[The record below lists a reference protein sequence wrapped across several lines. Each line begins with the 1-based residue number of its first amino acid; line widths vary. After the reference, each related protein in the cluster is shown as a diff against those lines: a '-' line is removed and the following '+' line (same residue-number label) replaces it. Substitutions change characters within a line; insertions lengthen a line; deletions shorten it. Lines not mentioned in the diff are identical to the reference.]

1 MFVEPAPLAERVGA
15 IRASIE
21 RSTRYS
27 FVMPVF
33 ALVSTLVCLAAAFSL
48 VSRRVLRLPITVG
61 VMLQSLGMSLVF
73 VLVGSAVPGLH
84 ARVAAEVARIDFSAV
99 VLHGM
104 LAFLLFAGAL
114 KLNLKELAKQKA
126 AVTALSVFGTL
137 LSTVI
142 VAGLLKLILAATGF
156 HATWIACLLF
166 GALISPTDPIAVLE
180 LLRRVDA
187 PASLEAQLTGESLF
201 NDGVGAVVFLTLL
214 ASVDGGGP
222 PSVASFTW
230 LLLIKAGGG
239 VILGLALGY
248 VCYRLIRTVDGYRVE
263 VMLTLA
269 LAMGGYA
276 LADALRLSAPLEAVA
291 AGLVVGGRARHLG
304 MSEETRIHVDD
315 FWDLIDDFMNVIL
328 FLLLGLQ
335 LIAMPWRVQYV
346 YAGLLAIPVVL
357 GARWLSVGASL
368 GLVRA
373 FHKPMRGAM
382 SVLTWGGLRGGL
394 AVALALSIP
403 QGRPHDRLLAITY
416 IVVIFSIVVQGL
428 TMSSLL
434 RRLGLAGERPVSLH

>member
-1 MFVEPAPLAERVGA
+1 
-15 IRASIE
+15 
-21 RSTRYS
+21 
-27 FVMPVF
+27 
-33 ALVSTLVCLAAAFSL
+33 
-48 VSRRVLRLPITVG
+48 
-61 VMLQSLGMSLVF
+61 
-73 VLVGSAVPGLH
+73 
-84 ARVAAEVARIDFSAV
+84 
-99 VLHGM
+99 
-104 LAFLLFAGAL
+104 
-114 KLNLKELAKQKA
+114 
-126 AVTALSVFGTL
+126 
-137 LSTVI
+137 
-142 VAGLLKLILAATGF
+142 
-156 HATWIACLLF
+156 
-166 GALISPTDPIAVLE
+166 
-180 LLRRVDA
+180 
-187 PASLEAQLTGESLF
+187 
-201 NDGVGAVVFLTLL
+201 
-214 ASVDGGGP
+214 
-222 PSVASFTW
+222 
-230 LLLIKAGGG
+230 
-239 VILGLALGY
+239 
-248 VCYRLIRTVDGYRVE
+248 
-263 VMLTLA
+263 
-269 LAMGGYA
+269 
-276 LADALRLSAPLEAVA
+276 
-291 AGLVVGGRARHLG
+291 

-434 RRLGLAGERPVSLH
+434 RRVGLAGERPVSLH

>member
-1 MFVEPAPLAERVGA
+1 
-15 IRASIE
+15 
-21 RSTRYS
+21 
-27 FVMPVF
+27 MPVF

-61 VMLQSLGMSLVF
+61 VMVQSLAMSLV
-73 VLVGSAVPGLH
+73 VAVVGRAVPGLH
-84 ARVAAEVARIDFSAV
+84 ARVAAEVARIDFSAL

-114 KLNLKELAKQKA
+114 KLDVKELAKQKA

-137 LSTVI
+137 LSTAI
-142 VAGLLKLILAATGF
+142 VAGLLKLILTVTEF
-156 HATWIACLLF
+156 HATWVACLLF

-187 PASLEAQLTGESLF
+187 PAGLEAQLTGESLF

-214 ASVDGGGP
+214 ASFDSGGP
-222 PSVASFTW
+222 PSVANFTW

-239 VILGLALGY
+239 VLMGVALGLL
-248 VCYRLIRTVDGYRVE
+248 VYRLVRAVDSYRVE
-263 VMLTLA
+263 VLLTLA

-291 AGLVVGGRARHLG
+291 AGIVVGGRARHLA
-304 MSEETRIHVDD
+304 MSEETRGHVDD
-315 FWDLIDDFMNVIL
+315 FWELIDAFMNVIL
-328 FLLLGLQ
+328 FLLLGLE
-335 LIAMPWRVQYV
+335 LLAMPWNVDYV

-434 RRLGLAGERPVSLH
+434 HRLGLGRKQPVDVP

>member
-1 MFVEPAPLAERVGA
+1 
-15 IRASIE
+15 
-21 RSTRYS
+21 
-27 FVMPVF
+27 MPVF
-33 ALVSTLVCLAAAFSL
+33 ALVSMLVCLAAAFSL
-48 VSRRVLRLPITVG
+48 ISRRVLHLPVTVG

-73 VLVGSAVPGLH
+73 LLAQGALPGLH
-84 ARVAAEVARIDFSAV
+84 RLVAAEVTRIDFSAI

-114 KLNLKELAKQKA
+114 KLDLKELAKQKA
-126 AVTALSVFGTL
+126 AVTALAVLGTL
-137 LSTVI
+137 LSTAI
-142 VAGLLKLILAATGF
+142 VATLLKLILTVTGF

-180 LLRRVDA
+180 LLRRVQA

-201 NDGVGAVVFLTLL
+201 NDGVGAVVFLTL
-214 ASVDGGGP
+214 VDSLNSGGQ
-222 PSVASFTW
+222 PSIASFTW

-239 VILGLALGY
+239 VILGLSLGFL
-248 VCYRLIRTVDGYRVE
+248 CYRVLRTLDSYRVE
-263 VMLTLA
+263 VLLTLA

-291 AGLVVGGRARHLG
+291 AGLIVGGRARHLG
-304 MSEETRIHVDD
+304 MSEITRAHVDD
-315 FWDLIDDFMNVIL
+315 FWELIDAFMNVIL
-328 FLLLGLQ
+328 FLLLGLE
-335 LIAMPWRVQYV
+335 LLAMPWRVQYV
-346 YAGLLAIPVVL
+346 YAGLLAIPVVI

-394 AVALALSIP
+394 AIALALSIP
-403 QGRPHDRLLAITY
+403 QGRPHDRLLAIAY

-428 TMSSLL
+428 TMSTLL
-434 RRLGLAGERPVSLH
+434 RRLGLGREHAVDMP

>member
-1 MFVEPAPLAERVGA
+1 
-15 IRASIE
+15 
-21 RSTRYS
+21 
-27 FVMPVF
+27 MPVF

-48 VSRRVLRLPITVG
+48 ISRRVLRLPITVG

-84 ARVAAEVARIDFSAV
+84 ARVAAEVGRIDFSAV

-114 KLNLKELAKQKA
+114 KLDLKELGKQKA

-137 LSTVI
+137 LSTAI
-142 VAGLLKLILAATGF
+142 VAGLLKLILTATGF
-156 HATWIACLLF
+156 QASWVACLLF

-187 PASLEAQLTGESLF
+187 PAGLEAQLTGESLF

-214 ASVDGGGP
+214 ASVNGGGP

-239 VILGLALGY
+239 VILGLALGFI
-248 VCYRLIRTVDGYRVE
+248 CYRLIRTVDSYRLE
-263 VMLTLA
+263 ALLTLA

-291 AGLVVGGRARHLG
+291 AGLVVGGRARHLA
-304 MSEETRIHVDD
+304 MSEETRNHVDD
-315 FWDLIDDFMNVIL
+315 FWDLIDTFMNVIL
-328 FLLLGLQ
+328 FLLLGLE
-335 LIAMPWRVQYV
+335 LIAMPWSIEYV

-357 GARWLSVGASL
+357 GARWLSVAASL

-373 FHKPMRGAM
+373 FHKPVRGAM

-434 RRLGLAGERPVSLH
+434 RRLGLVRAHAVRMP

>member
-1 MFVEPAPLAERVGA
+1 
-15 IRASIE
+15 
-21 RSTRYS
+21 
-27 FVMPVF
+27 
-33 ALVSTLVCLAAAFSL
+33 
-48 VSRRVLRLPITVG
+48 
-61 VMLQSLGMSLVF
+61 
-73 VLVGSAVPGLH
+73 
-84 ARVAAEVARIDFSAV
+84 
-99 VLHGM
+99 M

-114 KLNLKELAKQKA
+114 KLDLKELGKQKA

-137 LSTVI
+137 LSTAI
-142 VAGLLKLILAATGF
+142 VAGLLKLILTATGF
-156 HATWIACLLF
+156 QASWVACLLF

-187 PASLEAQLTGESLF
+187 PAGLEAQLTGESLF

-239 VILGLALGY
+239 VILGLALGFI
-248 VCYRLIRTVDGYRVE
+248 CYRLIRTVDSYRLE
-263 VMLTLA
+263 ALLTLA

-291 AGLVVGGRARHLG
+291 AGLVVGGRARHLA
-304 MSEETRIHVDD
+304 MSEETRNHVDD
-315 FWDLIDDFMNVIL
+315 FWDLIDTFMNVIL
-328 FLLLGLQ
+328 FLLLGLE
-335 LIAMPWRVQYV
+335 LIAMPWSIEYV

-357 GARWLSVGASL
+357 GARWLSVAASL

-373 FHKPMRGAM
+373 FHKPARGAM

>member
-1 MFVEPAPLAERVGA
+1 
-15 IRASIE
+15 
-21 RSTRYS
+21 
-27 FVMPVF
+27 MPVF

-73 VLVGSAVPGLH
+73 VLAGNTVPGLH
-84 ARVAAEVARIDFSAV
+84 AAVAAEVARIDFSAV

-114 KLNLKELAKQKA
+114 KLDVKELAKQKA
-126 AVTALSVFGTL
+126 VVTALSVLGTL
-137 LSTVI
+137 LSTAI
-142 VAGLLKLILAATGF
+142 VAGMLKLILTATGF
-156 HATWIACLLF
+156 HATWMTCLLF

-180 LLRRVDA
+180 LLRRVKA
-187 PASLEAQLTGESLF
+187 PATLEAQLTGESLF
-201 NDGVGAVVFLTLL
+201 NDGVGAVVFLTLI
-214 ASVDGGGP
+214 ASGDGGA

-248 VCYRLIRTVDGYRVE
+248 VCYRLLRTVDSYRVE

-276 LADALRLSAPLEAVA
+276 LADALGVSAPLEAVA
-291 AGLVVGGRARHLG
+291 AGLVVGGRARHFG
-304 MSEETRIHVDD
+304 MSEETRMHVDD
-315 FWDLIDDFMNVIL
+315 FWELIDAFMNVIL
-328 FLLLGLQ
+328 FLLLGLE
-335 LIAMPWRVQYV
+335 LIAMPWSVQYI

-368 GLVRA
+368 SVVRA
-373 FHKPMRGAM
+373 FHKPARGTM

-428 TMSSLL
+428 TMSTLL
-434 RRLGLAGERPVSLH
+434 QRLGLGRAHPVEVP

>member
-1 MFVEPAPLAERVGA
+1 
-15 IRASIE
+15 
-21 RSTRYS
+21 
-27 FVMPVF
+27 MPVF

-61 VMLQSLGMSLVF
+61 VMVQSLAMSLV
-73 VLVGSAVPGLH
+73 VAVVGRAVPGLH
-84 ARVAAEVARIDFSAV
+84 ARVAAEVARIDFSAL

-114 KLNLKELAKQKA
+114 KLDVKELAKQKA

-137 LSTVI
+137 LSTAI
-142 VAGLLKLILAATGF
+142 VAGLLKLILTVTGF
-156 HATWIACLLF
+156 HATWVACLLF

-187 PASLEAQLTGESLF
+187 PAGLEAQLTGESLF

-214 ASVDGGGP
+214 ASFDSGGP
-222 PSVASFTW
+222 PSVANFTW

-239 VILGLALGY
+239 VLMGVALGLL
-248 VCYRLIRTVDGYRVE
+248 VYRLVRAVDSYRVE
-263 VMLTLA
+263 VLLTLA

-291 AGLVVGGRARHLG
+291 AGIVVGGRARNLA
-304 MSEETRIHVDD
+304 MSEETRGHVDD
-315 FWDLIDDFMNVIL
+315 FWELIDAFMNVIL
-328 FLLLGLQ
+328 FLLLGLE
-335 LIAMPWRVQYV
+335 LLAMPWNVDYV

-434 RRLGLAGERPVSLH
+434 HRLGLGRKQPVDVP

>member
-1 MFVEPAPLAERVGA
+1 
-15 IRASIE
+15 
-21 RSTRYS
+21 
-27 FVMPVF
+27 MPVF

-48 VSRRVLRLPITVG
+48 ISRRVLRLPITVG

-73 VLVGSAVPGLH
+73 IFAGRAVPGLH
-84 ARVAAEVARIDFSAV
+84 ARVAAEVGRIDFSAV

-114 KLNLKELAKQKA
+114 KLDLKELGKQKA

-137 LSTVI
+137 LSTAI
-142 VAGLLKLILAATGF
+142 VAGLLKLILTATGF

-201 NDGVGAVVFLTLL
+201 NDGVGTVVFLTLL
-214 ASVDGGGP
+214 ASGDGGGT
-222 PSVASFTW
+222 PSIASFTW

-239 VILGLALGY
+239 VMLGLALGF
-248 VCYRLIRTVDGYRVE
+248 VCYRLIRTVDSYRVE
-263 VMLTLA
+263 AMLTLA

-291 AGLVVGGRARHLG
+291 AGLVVGGRARHLA
-304 MSEETRIHVDD
+304 MSEGTRNHVDD
-315 FWDLIDDFMNVIL
+315 FWDLIDAFMNVIL
-328 FLLLGLQ
+328 FLLLGLE
-335 LIAMPWRVQYV
+335 LIAMPWSIEYV
-346 YAGLLAIPVVL
+346 YAGLLSIPVVL

-373 FHKPMRGAM
+373 FHKPVRGAM

-434 RRLGLAGERPVSLH
+434 RRLGLVRAHAVRMP

>member
-1 MFVEPAPLAERVGA
+1 
-15 IRASIE
+15 
-21 RSTRYS
+21 
-27 FVMPVF
+27 MPVF

-48 VSRRVLRLPITVG
+48 ISRRVLHLPVTVG
-61 VMLQSLGMSLVF
+61 VMLLSLGMSLVL
-73 VLVGSAVPGLH
+73 VLGAGALPGFH
-84 ARVAAEVARIDFSAV
+84 AQVVAEVARINFSAV

-114 KLNLKELAKQKA
+114 KLNVTELARQKA

-137 LSTVI
+137 LSTAI
-142 VAGLLKLILAATGF
+142 VAALLKLILTATGF

-201 NDGVGAVVFLTLL
+201 NDGVGAVVFLTL
-214 ASVDGGGP
+214 VDLLNGGGH
-222 PSVASFTW
+222 PSIGHFTW

-239 VILGLALGY
+239 VMLGLALGY
-248 VCYRLIRTVDGYRVE
+248 AGYRLIRTVDSYRVE

-276 LADALRLSAPLEAVA
+276 LADGLHLSAPLEAVA
-291 AGLVVGGRARHLG
+291 AGLVVGGRARHLA
-304 MSEETRIHVDD
+304 MSDETRNHVDQ
-315 FWDLIDDFMNVIL
+315 FWDLIDAFMNVIL

-335 LIAMPWRVQYV
+335 LIAMPWSIQYV
-346 YAGLLAIPVVL
+346 YAGVLAIPVVL
-357 GARWLSVGASL
+357 GARWLSVASSL
-368 GLVRA
+368 GLVRS
-373 FHKPMRGAM
+373 FHKPVRGAM

-428 TMSSLL
+428 TMSTLL
-434 RRLGLAGERPVSLH
+434 RRLGLGCAHSRAGSQAWA